1 MFCFDQLVR
10 SVARYN
16 YKIQKRQAI
25 VGLFNFQVRFLRSS
39 MMTTLYEVL
48 GVREDASQS
57 EIEEAYLNIIKFY
70 QYKDSMVGKSK
81 KQPVNF

>member
-1 MFCFDQLVR
+1 MFPKRSKVGGLIKIEVR
-10 SVARYN
+10 S
-16 YKIQKRQAI
+16 
-25 VGLFNFQVRFLRSS
+25 LRSS

-48 GVREDASQS
+48 GVRDDASPS

-81 KQPVNF
+81 RQAINF

>member
-1 MFCFDQLVR
+1 
-10 SVARYN
+10 
-16 YKIQKRQAI
+16 
-25 VGLFNFQVRFLRSS
+25 

>member
-1 MFCFDQLVR
+1 
-10 SVARYN
+10 
-16 YKIQKRQAI
+16 
-25 VGLFNFQVRFLRSS
+25 

-48 GVREDASQS
+48 GCKEDASPS

-81 KQPVNF
+81 RQAISY

>member
-1 MFCFDQLVR
+1 
-10 SVARYN
+10 
-16 YKIQKRQAI
+16 
-25 VGLFNFQVRFLRSS
+25 

-48 GVREDASQS
+48 GVREDASPS

-81 KQPVNF
+81 RQAINF